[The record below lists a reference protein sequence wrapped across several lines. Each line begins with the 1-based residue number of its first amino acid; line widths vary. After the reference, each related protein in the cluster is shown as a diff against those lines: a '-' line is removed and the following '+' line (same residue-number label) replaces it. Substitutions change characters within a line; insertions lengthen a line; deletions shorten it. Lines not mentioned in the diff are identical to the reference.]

1 MLPLFTV
8 HNVELIQAIAWIYR
22 LPWEA
27 GMDYYALFDLIPTY
41 SGIASYWYDHGIE
54 YEGYHAESELVLIRC
69 MSRIKIK

>member
-1 MLPLFTV
+1 
-8 HNVELIQAIAWIYR
+8 
-22 LPWEA
+22 
-27 GMDYYALFDLIPTY
+27 MDYYALFDLIPTY